1 MSRRR
6 KPTVEGEVVGGTPP
20 TASSV
25 PSLVSVTLIAACKI
39 GGVRRLPGEV
49 LEIDAALLPA
59 WREKRIIEDPDHPPP
74 SEFAW
79 LSQP

>member
-1 MSRRR
+1 MSPRR
-6 KPTVEGEVVGGTPP
+6 KPVGEGEVVGGTPP

-25 PSLVSVTLIAACKI
+25 RVTLIAACKVD
-39 GGVRRLPGEV
+39 GVRRLPGEV

-59 WREKRIIEDPDHPPP
+59 WREKRIVEDPDHPPP

>member
-1 MSRRR
+1 MSRKR
-6 KPTVEGEVVGGTPP
+6 KPVGEGEVVGGTPP

-25 PSLVSVTLIAACKI
+25 RVTLIAACKVDD
-39 GGVRRLPGEV
+39 VRRLPGEV
-49 LEIDAALLPA
+49 LEIDPALLSA

>member
-6 KPTVEGEVVGGTPP
+6 KPVGEGEVVGGTPP

-25 PSLVSVTLIAACKI
+25 RVTLIAACKVD
-39 GGVRRLPGEV
+39 GVRRLPGEV

-59 WREKRIIEDPDHPPP
+59 WREKRIVEDPDHPPP

>member
-6 KPTVEGEVVGGTPP
+6 KPVGEGEVVGGTPP

-25 PSLVSVTLIAACKI
+25 RVTLIAACKVD
-39 GGVRRLPGEV
+39 GVRRLPGEV

>member
-6 KPTVEGEVVGGTPP
+6 KPVGEGEVVGGTPP

-25 PSLVSVTLIAACKI
+25 RVTLIATCKI
-39 GGVRRLPGEV
+39 DGVRRLPGEV

>member
-1 MSRRR
+1 
-6 KPTVEGEVVGGTPP
+6 
-20 TASSV
+20 
-25 PSLVSVTLIAACKI
+25 VTLIAACKVD
-39 GGVRRLPGEV
+39 GVRRLPGEV